1 MPTPSRQSWIFI
13 PPGSGLTHKN
23 LNRLE
28 YLSRVRNNIAHS
40 GYNSASNHNRELR
53 NQENVIYAEIANKG
67 HHNGI
72 TAARGFV
79 APYINKLRRLKRK
92 VTHNN
97 EGNEA
102 RNLVR
107 QRSNKAWERV
117 QEAAGRFKKRGQT
130 AKQLRELAIMLG
142 GGQNARLMAQLVMR
156 HGVSPGSP
164 IRRTRAQYN
173 AAIERERRRVR
184 NAERQRSAAAIRAA
198 RQARARVVENQ
209 ARSMAALRS
218 AARAERASR
227 RGR

>member
-1 MPTPSRQSWIFI
+1 MPTPSRQYWIFI
-13 PPGSGLTHKN
+13 HPGSGLTHKN

-107 QRSNKAWERV
+107 QRTNKGWERF
-117 QEAAGRFKKRGQT
+117 QAAAGRFKKGGLTRI
-130 AKQLRELAIMLG
+130 QLRELAEALG
-142 GGQNARLMAQLVMR
+142 GGHNAHLLATLVR
-156 HGVSPGSP
+156 GQVSPGSP